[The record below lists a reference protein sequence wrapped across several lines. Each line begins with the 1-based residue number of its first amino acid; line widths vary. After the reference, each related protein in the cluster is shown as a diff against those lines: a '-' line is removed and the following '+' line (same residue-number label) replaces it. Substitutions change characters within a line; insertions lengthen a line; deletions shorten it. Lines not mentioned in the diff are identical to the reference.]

1 MMVNFAMHAL
11 RPAKYNLCIVAAV
24 AMISGC
30 QGLDAARTDAVFIEP
45 VVHPLRSKPAVQPIY
60 VTYQVHTLRADPE
73 ILMTST
79 VPSTGSTYAFSSPQ
93 AIKVRTL
100 GPVKVAFSPGDGGP
114 LLGSAPYICS
124 PSGFGRLASCHPR
137 YL

>member
-1 MMVNFAMHAL
+1 MTV
-11 RPAKYNLCIVAAV
+11 
-24 AMISGC
+24 ISAIAGC
-30 QGLDAARTDAVFIEP
+30 QSMDATETSSVFVKP
-45 VVHPLRSKPAVQPIY
+45 VVHAVRSKPAVQPVY
-60 VTYQVHTLRADPE
+60 VMYQVHSLRADPE

-79 VPSTGSTYAFSSPQ
+79 VTSTGSTYAYASPQ

-114 LLGSAPYICS
+114 LLGSSPYICS